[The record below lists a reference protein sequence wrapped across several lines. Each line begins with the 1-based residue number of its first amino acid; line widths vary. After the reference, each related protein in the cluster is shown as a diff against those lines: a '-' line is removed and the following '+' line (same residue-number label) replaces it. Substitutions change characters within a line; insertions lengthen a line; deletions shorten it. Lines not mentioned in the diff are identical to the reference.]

1 MLTKKK
7 NKKGS
12 AEKKTER
19 LPLRRILQNNLYML
33 GLIRRAAPAYI
44 VIEIV
49 LDLLWSVIE
58 FFSGSFLL
66 KVVVDHLGNDAPL
79 GQLALIILGMLTIH
93 VTVFFAQQA
102 FWQIY
107 APISQRK
114 LTMAIKKRLYAQMQA
129 VELSCYEDPEY
140 YEKYVK
146 AMNEA
151 EGRAFNV
158 LWSLERL
165 FGQVFSLIANALLL
179 WSIDPILMLF
189 ALIPFAAGFI
199 RKKRNKIAF
208 NENNDIQKLAWKAN
222 YIQRGFYLQDVG

>member
-1 MLTKKK
+1 MKKKQK
-7 NKKGS
+7 NKKD
-12 AEKKTER
+12 AEKKPDR
-19 LPLRRILQNNLYML
+19 LPLRRVLQNNRYML
-33 GLIRRAAPAYI
+33 GMIRRAAPAYI
-44 VIEIV
+44 VVDVI

-66 KVVVDHLGNDAPL
+66 KVVVDHLGEGGDPAT
-79 GQLALIILGMLTIH
+79 LAWFIGGMFIVH
-93 VTVFFAQQA
+93 ISVFFAQQA

-114 LTMAIKKRLYAQMQA
+114 LSMAIRTGLYTQMRS
-129 VELSCYEDPEY
+129 VELACYENPEY

-165 FGQVFSLIANALLL
+165 FGQVF
-179 WSIDPILMLF
+179 P
-189 ALIPFAAGFI
+189 
-199 RKKRNKIAF
+199 
-208 NENNDIQKLAWKAN
+208 
-222 YIQRGFYLQDVG
+222 

>member
-1 MLTKKK
+1 MSTKKK
-7 NKKGS
+7 RKNKKNT
-12 AEKKTER
+12 EKKPDK
-19 LPLRRILQNNLYML
+19 LPLRRVLQNNRYML
-33 GLIRRAAPAYI
+33 GMIRRAAPAYMLVD
-44 VIEIV
+44 VI

-66 KVVVDHLGNDAPL
+66 KVVVDHLGEGGDPAT
-79 GQLALIILGMLTIH
+79 LAWFIGGMFFIH

-114 LTMAIKKRLYAQMQA
+114 LSMAIRTALYTQMRS
-129 VELSCYEDPEY
+129 VELSCYENPEY

-151 EGRAFNV
+151 EDRAFNV

-165 FGQVFSLIANALLL
+165 FGQVFSLISLNHCNGNLR
-179 WSIDPILMLF
+179 SQ
-189 ALIPFAAGFI
+189 I
-199 RKKRNKIAF
+199 RIFTSTLRNTAPTRICRDIAHWRECPCNTHCGSLSSSQF
-208 NENNDIQKLAWKAN
+208 
-222 YIQRGFYLQDVG
+222 R